1 MFGKRLKL
9 IPAAALAVLLAGC
22 SDSNDGNG
30 GPDEPPP
37 PPATF
42 RVQALHASPDAPK
55 VNLTIGSSTI
65 SGVDYKDGTG
75 ALQKNVGTYTVKV
88 DGIVPGGTATVIG
101 PVDLTFAANTLYSIV
116 AVNNVAAIE
125 PVVLQQ
131 SDTAVPAGSVRL
143 RVLHAA
149 PLAPQVDVF
158 VTAPGA
164 NLAASAPV
172 GTFAFKG
179 NLGPVEVPAGDY
191 QIRVTPAGTP
201 GTVVF
206 DSGTV
211 PLAAG
216 ANLLVTAVE
225 NTTTGGA
232 PISLVVQDGTATA
245 EILDA
250 GTPADL
256 RVVHASP
263 DAPAVDV
270 VVNDGFAN
278 PLVSDLAFPSFT
290 GFLSVPPDAYNV
302 KVTDSATQSVIAIDA
317 DLELAAGT
325 RYTVLAVGPL
335 ASIEPLI
342 ATDDPRPVATEAK
355 VRIIHASPTAQNV
368 DIYVTAPGGSI
379 AALSPTLANVPFKAN
394 TGFLSL
400 AAGSYDV
407 TVTPTGS
414 KTPAIGPA
422 AITIENGGV
431 YTAVARDAAGGGAP
445 LGLILMD
452 DFAL

>member
-1 MFGKRLKL
+1 MFNKLKL
-9 IPAAALAVLLAGC
+9 IPAAALALVLAGC
-22 SDSNDGNG
+22 SDSNDRNKT
-30 GPDEPPP
+30 PDEPP

-55 VNLTIGSSTI
+55 VNLAIGSSTI
-65 SGVDYKDGTG
+65 TNVDYKDGTG
-75 ALQKNVGTYTVKV
+75 ALQKNVGTYSVKV

-131 SDTAVPAGSVRL
+131 PDTAVPAGSVRL

-149 PLAPQVDVF
+149 PLAPEVDVF
-158 VTAPGA
+158 VTSPGA
-164 NLAASAPV
+164 NLSASAPA
-172 GTFAFKG
+172 GTFSFKEDI
-179 NLGPVEVPAGDY
+179 GPVEVPAGDY
-191 QIRVTPAGTP
+191 QIRVTPAGDAA
-201 GTVVF
+201 TVVY
-206 DSGTV
+206 DSGT
-211 PLAAG
+211 LTLTAG

-232 PISLVVQDGTATA
+232 PITLVVQDGAGAT
-245 EILDA
+245 ELLDVD
-250 GTPADL
+250 TPADI

-270 VVNDGFAN
+270 VVNDDFAN
-278 PLVSDLAFPSFT
+278 PLVSDLAFPDFT
-290 GFLSVPPDAYNV
+290 DFLGVPPDTYNV

-317 DLELAAGT
+317 DLDLAAGIS
-325 RYTVLAVGPL
+325 YTVLAVGPL
-335 ASIEPLI
+335 ASIEPLV

-368 DIYVTAPGGSI
+368 DIYVTAPGANI
-379 AALSPTLANVPFKAN
+379 AGLTPTLANVPFKAN

-407 TVTPTGS
+407 TVTPTGT
-414 KTPAIGPA
+414 KTAAIGPA
-422 AITIENGGV
+422 TITIANGGI

-452 DFAL
+452 DFTL